1 MKFRDFG
8 DLSLFPRILSLKSF
22 GNLWGNSHVP
32 CLSLIIILRVTC
44 GEKKIWYQEVSKYY
58 VHDCSFCLYDDAMIS
73 FQLFEDSYGSVLD
86 SSVSRLLLP
95 MNEKGGLFYLDE
107 PRMFYLTGSSTHII
121 VLFCQTCD
129 K

>member
-1 MKFRDFG
+1 
-8 DLSLFPRILSLKSF
+8 
-22 GNLWGNSHVP
+22 
-32 CLSLIIILRVTC
+32 
-44 GEKKIWYQEVSKYY
+44 
-58 VHDCSFCLYDDAMIS
+58 MIS

-95 MNEKGGLFYLDE
+95 KNEKGGLFYLDE